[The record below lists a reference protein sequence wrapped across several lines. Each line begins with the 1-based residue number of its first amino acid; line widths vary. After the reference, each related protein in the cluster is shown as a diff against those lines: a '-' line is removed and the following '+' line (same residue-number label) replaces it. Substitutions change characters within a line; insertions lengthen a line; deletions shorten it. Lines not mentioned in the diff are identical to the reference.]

1 MPVIMAKLAKSN
13 VALNALN
20 KAQSAVQ
27 TAMAPLLAGLG
38 TINTVEELM
47 PVLNALKSGL
57 ELTPAQVTQLY
68 SITADELA
76 EYQSIADKY
85 QLLITVRSR
94 AFSSIKWITE
104 SLAMLK
110 PEALKIK
117 TVNVLDTK
125 LGYAE
130 SLEGSLVFQEPEPLV
145 EWKKSGGAISSYVQ
159 SFVESKGFAPGT
171 GEYYDA
177 INRVSL
183 RISEYNKW
191 AESYFKWNER
201 GWIDTTFNWDG
212 NAVTTATRTAVEEK
226 VGFRLRPV
234 GNNTWI
240 VEMQNPKTGQ
250 FVPVTGD
257 IDAIAYTNLDGSP
270 LTEAQ
275 HADVLDAVRKNELL
289 QAQHGE
295 SATYVNGGVDFVQD
309 QFKPDEPGLQL
320 APGSVAPR
328 VVRLNTKQSRWV
340 DASNYNLSWDGGYI
354 SAGSP
359 LPVAVTGFIAPQIS
373 TAMDAATDTSPVP
386 TALPGVAPSIGG
398 ANVGRC
404 LMTFANDATAVPL
417 VMNADGSLATV
428 GADGQVKDDKSLDKK
443 CFSEG
448 PITTVSITPVTAVSV
463 TTPAGATELPIG
475 QGAFDAG
482 EAPADGFQVGD
493 EVTVDPGGP
502 DEETDE
508 LTGFGSLIFAHPL
521 KKAHKPG
528 ETVVATHLVKR
539 TLTKANIAQ
548 MKASADSAL
557 ASDDDPWRYGALG
570 LVLVGAAAAPT
581 RGAVRRRR
589 AKRSDRAAVKAAT

>member
-1 MPVIMAKLAKSN
+1 MSVGAIQGVWNAATGTLWGLVALAKLPYTTLRAATEFQAQVWSSFDASEKDAFAQDTGLLVAAILDRNATLGKEDAQKLIAQVNQTVLTDMTKLENDWQVGDYQTTAKEYASFATDQIASIAMPVIMAKLAKSN

-38 TINTVEELM
+38 TLNTVEELM

-68 SITADELA
+68 GITADELA

-94 AFSSIKWITE
+94 AYSSIQWI
-104 SLAMLK
+104 SDALAMLK

-191 AESYFKWNER
+191 AESYFKWSER

-212 NAVTTATRTAVEEK
+212 NAVTTATRTAMEEK

-240 VEMQNPKTGQ
+240 IEMQNPKTGQ

-275 HADVLDAVRKNELL
+275 HADVLDAVRKNELI

-309 QFKPDEPGLQL
+309 QFKPNEPGLQL
-320 APGSVAPR
+320 APGWVAPR
-328 VVRLNTKQSRWV
+328 IVRLNTKQSRWV
-340 DASNYNLSWDGGYI
+340 NAGNYNLSWDGGYI

-359 LPVAVTGFIAPQIS
+359 LPVAATGFIAPQIS

-386 TALPGVAPSIGG
+386 TTLPGIAPSIGG

-428 GADGQVKDDKSLDKK
+428 GADGQVQDDKSLDKK

-448 PITTVSITPVTAVSV
+448 RSRRS
-463 TTPAGATELPIG
+463 
-475 QGAFDAG
+475 
-482 EAPADGFQVGD
+482 
-493 EVTVDPGGP
+493 
-502 DEETDE
+502 
-508 LTGFGSLIFAHPL
+508 
-521 KKAHKPG
+521 
-528 ETVVATHLVKR
+528 
-539 TLTKANIAQ
+539 
-548 MKASADSAL
+548 ASH
-557 ASDDDPWRYGALG
+557 R
-570 LVLVGAAAAPT
+570 
-581 RGAVRRRR
+581 
-589 AKRSDRAAVKAAT
+589 